1 MADQAYPCTCHVEE
15 TCVVHGTPPDSQS
28 PASYQPPMNW
38 QERARRAE
46 MIAERLAAALS
57 AHHLYRLGE
66 TPETPRA
73 GYRAD
78 TQAALDAYASFRA
91 DLDTLAQAQQEGR

>member
-46 MIAERLAAALS
+46 MLAERLAESVSFSLLPADCGLDFISVDALRKE
-57 AHHLYRLGE
+57 A
-66 TPETPRA
+66 
-73 GYRAD
+73 
-78 TQAALDAYASFRA
+78 QANLDAWHQHQA
-91 DLDTLAQAQQEGR
+91 DLQTLAQAQQECR